1 MKEVH
6 AKTGPSYD
14 VLIIGAGFRRIAVGD
29 VSGNVGAK
37 GRFALAQSPRMA
49 FVKLSNSGAIV
60 QHTRFDEA
68 DVRGAFTSSARS
80 VFRRL
85 VSEGPAT
92 RPQLC
97 AALGLSRPTL
107 SASIAELGRVGL
119 VEKIG
124 EVQGTLGRKA
134 AMYRLGAGAGHV
146 IAVDAGSTRVRLRVA
161 TLDNRLLHHR
171 VHRLSSSQRS
181 LSAEISQVV
190 AEEVDAALALT
201 DADWGKLRA
210 IGIAIPTR
218 VIVGA
223 DSDKAATGQEM
234 LFTHFTPPSDVP
246 LLLENNVN
254 CAAIGERTH
263 GVARGRTDFAY
274 VQIGVKIGMGAVLG
288 GRLIRGR
295 SGAAGEIGH
304 LPYPW
309 GQGLRPVSGELENHV
324 GADAFMERVR
334 AAWPS
339 GDHATPAPADT
350 VQLFELAE
358 QGNAA
363 ALQEVRR
370 HAEDI
375 GAIVAACVGVID
387 PGLVVLGGGVGSN
400 RLILPHV
407 RETLNRLSYP
417 TEIQSG
423 ILGPDATVLG
433 IEKIAADHACTLLV
447 GKSFG

>member
-1 MKEVH
+1 V
-6 AKTGPSYD
+6 PQ
-14 VLIIGAGFRRIAVGD
+14 IR
-29 VSGNVGAK
+29 
-37 GRFALAQSPRMA
+37 
-49 FVKLSNSGAIV
+49 SND
-60 QHTRFDEA
+60 T

-80 VFRRL
+80 VFRKL
-85 VSEGPAT
+85 LSEGPAT

-107 SASIAELGRVGL
+107 SSSIAELDRVGF

-134 AMYRLGAGAGHV
+134 AMYRLGAGAGHI

-171 VHRLSSSQRS
+171 VHRLSSNQRS

-190 AEEVDAALALT
+190 AEEVDAARAAT
-201 DADWGKLRA
+201 GGSWGKLRA
-210 IGIAIPTR
+210 LGIAIPTR
-218 VIVGA
+218 VVGA
-223 DSDKAATGQEM
+223 DGDQAATGQRI
-234 LFTHFTPPSDVP
+234 LFTHFKPPSDVP

-254 CAAIGERTH
+254 CAAIGEQSQ

-274 VQIGVKIGMGAVLG
+274 VQIGVKIGLGAVLG

-309 GQGLRPVSGELENHV
+309 GPGILPVSGELENYV
-324 GADAFMERVR
+324 GADSFLERVR
-334 AAWPS
+334 AAWPR
-339 GDHATPAPADT
+339 GDHAGPAPADT

-363 ALQEVRR
+363 ALAQVRR

-387 PGLVVLGGGVGSN
+387 PGLVVLGGGIGSN
-400 RLILPHV
+400 RLMLPHV
-407 RETLNRLSYP
+407 RETVQRLSYP
-417 TEIQSG
+417 TEIQSS

-433 IEKIAADHACTLLV
+433 IEKIAADHACNLLV
-447 GKSFG
+447 GEAFG